1 MFPCDFCSFKTACVA
16 CAAAPSPSSLHFA
29 AMVAKHLGKLSAFW
43 EGPRLKAELSKAELE
58 EIIKATLKNPYP
70 SIDTWMMLCDEAFI
84 SKFQNLF
91 EALANGTFR
100 LNEKHL
106 FAAMQSIYKTDKH
119 EADAFCGKAAKA
131 FHFAWLKSKKVV
143 TGDRTS
149 PSLRALFQVWARRH
163 ASPSKSE
170 PTPSKQ
176 EPNASSVKTERPS
189 SSSASVAWRAQD
201 IKREPPESLQDLP
214 RTVKVEFP
222 SPEVKRSLESVPSSP
237 LVPKKW
243 SSPKTKWKTDAT
255 EAVVEHPLGS

>member
-1 MFPCDFCSFKTACVA
+1 MFPCVFCSFKTACAASFVA
-16 CAAAPSPSSLHFA
+16 TFCFA
-29 AMVAKHLGKLSAFW
+29 AMVASHVRKLSAAW
-43 EGPRLKAELSKAELE
+43 EADRAKAELSKGDLE
-58 EIIKATLKNPYP
+58 EIIKATVKNPYP
-70 SIDTWMMLCDEAFI
+70 SIDSWMLLNDEAFI
-84 SKFQNLF
+84 EKFQNFF
-91 EALANGTFR
+91 EACANGTYR
-100 LNEKHL
+100 LNEKQL

-119 EADAFCGKAAKA
+119 EADVFCGKVVKA

-143 TGDRTS
+143 TGDRTKANM
-149 PSLRALFQVWARRH
+149 RALFDVWIRRH

-170 PTPSKQ
+170 PTPMKQ
-176 EPNASSVKTERPS
+176 EPKASRVKTERPSSSPS

-201 IKREPPESLQDLP
+201 IKRERPESLQDLP

-222 SPEVKRSLESVPSSP
+222 SPQVKRSLESVPSSP

>member
-58 EIIKATLKNPYP
+58 EIVKATLKNPYP

-91 EALANGTFR
+91 EALANGTYR
-100 LNEKHL
+100 LNEKQL

-119 EADAFCGKAAKA
+119 EADVFCGKVVKA

-143 TGDRTS
+143 TGDRTKAS
-149 PSLRALFQVWARRH
+149 MRALFDVWIRRH

-170 PTPSKQ
+170 PTPMKQ
-176 EPNASSVKTERPS
+176 EPKASRVKTERPS
-189 SSSASVAWRAQD
+189 SSSVAWRAQD

-222 SPEVKRSLESVPSSP
+222 SPQVKRSLESVPSSP

>member
-1 MFPCDFCSFKTACVA
+1 MFPCVFCSFKTACVA
-16 CAAAPSPSSLHFA
+16 SAAAPSPSSLHFA

-58 EIIKATLKNPYP
+58 EIVKATLKNPYP

-91 EALANGTFR
+91 EALANGTYR
-100 LNEKHL
+100 LNEKQL

-149 PSLRALFQVWARRH
+149 PSMRALFDVWVRRR

-170 PTPSKQ
+170 PTPMKQ
-176 EPNASSVKTERPS
+176 EPKASRVKTERPS
-189 SSSASVAWRAQD
+189 SSSVAWRAQD

-243 SSPKTKWKTDAT
+243 SCPKTKWKTEAT

>member
-1 MFPCDFCSFKTACVA
+1 MAGS
-16 CAAAPSPSSLHFA
+16 
-29 AMVAKHLGKLSAFW
+29 HLRKLSAYW
-43 EGPRLKAELSKAELE
+43 EADRAKAELSKGDLE
-58 EIIKATLKNPYP
+58 EIIKATVKNPYP
-70 SIDTWMMLCDEAFI
+70 SIDSWMLLSDEAFI
-84 SKFQNLF
+84 EKFQIFF
-91 EALANGTFR
+91 EACANGTYR
-100 LNEKHL
+100 LNEKQL

-149 PSLRALFQVWARRH
+149 PSMRALFDVWIRRH

-176 EPNASSVKTERPS
+176 EPEGRPVKTERPS
-189 SSSASVAWRAQD
+189 SSVAWRAED

-214 RTVKVEFP
+214 RTVKAELP
-222 SPEVKRSLESVPSSP
+222 SPQVKRSLASVPSSP

-243 SSPKTKWKTDAT
+243 SCPKTKWKTEAT

>member
-58 EIIKATLKNPYP
+58 EIVKATLKNPYP
-70 SIDTWMMLCDEAFI
+70 IIDTWMLLCDEAFI

-100 LNEKHL
+100 LNEKHF
-106 FAAMQSIYKTDKH
+106 FAAMQSIYKVDKH
-119 EADAFCGKAAKA
+119 EADVFCGKVVKA

-149 PSLRALFQVWARRH
+149 PSMRALFDVWVRRH

-176 EPNASSVKTERPS
+176 EPEGCPVKTERPS
-189 SSSASVAWRAQD
+189 SSVAWRAED
-201 IKREPPESLQDLP
+201 IIKREPPESLQDFP
-214 RTVKVEFP
+214 RTVKAELP
-222 SPEVKRSLESVPSSP
+222 SPQVKRSLESVPSSP

-243 SSPKTKWKTDAT
+243 SSPKTKWKTDEAT
-255 EAVVEHPLGS
+255 ETVVEHLLGS

>member
-1 MFPCDFCSFKTACVA
+1 MFPCEFCSFKTACAASFVA
-16 CAAAPSPSSLHFA
+16 PFCFA
-29 AMVAKHLGKLSAFW
+29 AKHLRKLSAAW
-43 EGPRLKAELSKAELE
+43 EADRAKAELSKGDLE
-58 EIIKATLKNPYP
+58 EIIKATVKNPYP
-70 SIDTWMMLCDEAFI
+70 SIDSWVLLSDEAFI
-84 SKFQNLF
+84 EKFQFFF
-91 EALANGTFR
+91 EACANGTYR
-100 LNEKHL
+100 LNEKQL
-106 FAAMQSIYKTDKH
+106 FGAMQSIYKTDKH
-119 EADAFCGKAAKA
+119 EADAFCAKAVKA

-149 PSLRALFQVWARRH
+149 PSLRALFDVWVRRH

-170 PTPSKQ
+170 PTPMKQ
-176 EPNASSVKTERPS
+176 EPKASRVKTERPSSSPS

-201 IKREPPESLQDLP
+201 IKRERPESLQDLP

-222 SPEVKRSLESVPSSP
+222 SPQVKRSLESVPSSP

>member
-91 EALANGTFR
+91 EALANGTYR
-100 LNEKHL
+100 LNEKQL

-119 EADAFCGKAAKA
+119 EADAFCGKVVKA

-143 TGDRTS
+143 TGDRTKANM
-149 PSLRALFQVWARRH
+149 RALFDVWIRRH

-170 PTPSKQ
+170 PTPMKQ
-176 EPNASSVKTERPS
+176 EPKASRVKTERPS
-189 SSSASVAWRAQD
+189 SSSVAWRAQD

-222 SPEVKRSLESVPSSP
+222 SPQVKRSLESVPSSP